1 MKQLLRLCIS
11 VKSLFFVRLHNGS
24 FQQLF
29 GPDLEINTKIG
40 RLLACGQYEQCA
52 HYLHECLAEKPRK
65 LKRSLNY
72 LIGHSR
78 IEEKGKMHRYKMV
91 NEMYELCFKEKSKYY
106 KEAFYHKCVDAEE
119 NQLDK
124 PIDFGAEAYSKSKE
138 VKPLNSVE
146 AINVYMSNPVQVNQD
161 LVLKVPT
168 MPIQRDSLQSLETVK

>member
-1 MKQLLRLCIS
+1 MGL
-11 VKSLFFVRLHNGS
+11 

-52 HYLHECLAEKPRK
+52 HYLHECLEEKPKK

-106 KEAFYHKCVDAEE
+106 KEAFYLPSSFNGPASRLWGAKA
-119 NQLDK
+119 
-124 PIDFGAEAYSKSKE
+124 AEAVYSIAEKRPIRQHIE
-138 VKPLNSVE
+138 E
-146 AINVYMSNPVQVNQD
+146 AASA
-161 LVLKVPT
+161 LK
-168 MPIQRDSLQSLETVK
+168 LLEQYQIIPQGTAEKRIEILKRARFRPHGKR

>member
-1 MKQLLRLCIS
+1 MGL
-11 VKSLFFVRLHNGS
+11 

-52 HYLHECLAEKPRK
+52 HYLHECLAEKPKK

-106 KEAFYHKCVDAEE
+106 KEAFYQKCVDAEE

-124 PIDFGAEAYSKSKE
+124 PID
-138 VKPLNSVE
+138 
-146 AINVYMSNPVQVNQD
+146 YMVQQLMKYFND
-161 LVLKVPT
+161 
-168 MPIQRDSLQSLETVK
+168 